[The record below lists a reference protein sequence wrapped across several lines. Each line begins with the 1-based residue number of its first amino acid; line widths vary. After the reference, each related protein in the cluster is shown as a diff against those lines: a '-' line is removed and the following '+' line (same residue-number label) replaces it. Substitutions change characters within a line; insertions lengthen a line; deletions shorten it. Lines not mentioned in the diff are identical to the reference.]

1 MIDYTAEGVEQYN
14 KAYKLGKKEIVLLPA
29 LDEILKEKNIKAPK
43 EVPLGIVQVP
53 LDQIVG
59 TKTAGRRS
67 AFTNNFYPTLKD
79 GTEFS
84 TKWVRLYAAHVQEGI
99 RDPIKVYEFMNKFYV
114 EEGNKRVSVLKW
126 CGAVSFAANVIRVI
140 PPRSNDKETRIYYEF
155 LDFYN
160 VSEINYIWFSQ
171 EGSFSKLQRYVGK
184 RPDEH
189 WSDDDKMNFRSAFN
203 RFTIEFEALG
213 GKKLPIL
220 RGDAFLSFISVYDYA
235 SLEDMSNAE
244 LKKKLVK
251 MWDEFSLLTTN
262 KSSVELQ
269 MDPTTDS
276 EKKINIL
283 AKLLPSSNQKLK
295 VAFIHEKTAKTS
307 SWTYA
312 HDLGRLHLQETFP
325 DQLITTSYENATV
338 QNIESLLNQAI
349 DEGNTI
355 IFTTSPPLLKASVKA
370 ALEHPEVKILNCSL
384 NNTSRSVRTY
394 YARMY
399 EAKFLMGAI
408 AGSLAENGKIGYI
421 ADYPIMGMIAN
432 INAFA
437 FGAKMVNPR
446 AKIYLEWSTLKNNDI
461 EKNFKENDVQYISG
475 KDMSIPGEGTRHF
488 GLFHSEEDTPLNLAM
503 PIWHWGKFYEKM
515 LRNII
520 DGTWKNED
528 TSDKSKGLNYW
539 WGMSSGMID
548 VIHSKY
554 LPIGTARL
562 IYVLKQTISD
572 GKYNPFSGVLYSQEG
587 IVQKNW
593 SDTMTPEE
601 IITMDWLAEN
611 IVGYIPKMEDLV
623 DNALPVVLLQGVDNT
638 PD

>member
-1 MIDYTAEGVEQYN
+1 M
-14 KAYKLGKKEIVLLPA
+14 
-29 LDEILKEKNIKAPK
+29 
-43 EVPLGIVQVP
+43 
-53 LDQIVG
+53 G

-84 TKWVRLYAAHVQEGI
+84 TKWVSLYAAHVQEGI

>member
-1 MIDYTAEGVEQYN
+1 MIDFISEGVEEYN
-14 KAYKLGKKEIVLLPA
+14 KAYKLGKKEIISLPA
-29 LDEILKEKNIKAPK
+29 LDDILKEKNIKAPK
-43 EVPLGIVQVP
+43 EVPLGLIKIP

-59 TKTAGRRS
+59 TKTAGRS
-67 AFTNNFYPTLKD
+67 AAFTKNFYPTLKD
-79 GTEFS
+79 GTEFAA
-84 TKWVRLYAAHVQEGI
+84 KWVSLYAAHVQEGI
-99 RDPIKVYEFMNKFYV
+99 RDPLKVYEFLNKFYV

-126 CGAVSFAANVIRVI
+126 CGADSFQANVIRVI
-140 PPRSNDKETRIYYEF
+140 PPRSDDKEIKLYYEF

-171 EGSFSKLQRYVGK
+171 EGSFAKLQRYMGK

-189 WSDDDKMNFRSAFN
+189 WSDDDKMNFRSTFN
-203 RFTIEFEALG
+203 RFSIEYDALG
-213 GKKLPIL
+213 GNKLPIL

-235 SLEDMSNAE
+235 SLEDMSNTE
-244 LKKKLVK
+244 LKKKIIK
-251 MWDEFSLLTTN
+251 MWDEFKLLNTN
-262 KSSVELQ
+262 QSSVELK
-269 MDPTTDS
+269 MDPSTDP
-276 EKKINIL
+276 EKKMNIFS
-283 AKLLPSSNQKLK
+283 KILPLSSQKLK

-307 SWTYA
+307 GWTYA
-312 HDLGRLHLQETFP
+312 HDLGRLHLEETFP
-325 DQLITTSYENATV
+325 DQLVTTCYENATV
-338 QNIESLLNQAI
+338 QNITSLLEQAI
-349 DEGNTI
+349 ADGNTI

-370 ALEHPEVKILNCSL
+370 AIEHPDIKILNCSIH
-384 NNTSRSVRTY
+384 NTSRAVRTY

-446 AKIYLEWSTLKNNDI
+446 AKIYLEWSTLKNSNPEKTFQENDI
-461 EKNFKENDVQYISG
+461 HYISG
-475 KDMSIPGEGTRHF
+475 RDMIIPGEGTRHF
-488 GLFHSEEDTPLNLAM
+488 GLYHSEENTPLNLAM

-515 LRNII
+515 LRKII

-548 VIHSKY
+548 VIHSKH

-562 IYVLKQTISD
+562 IYVLKQTITS
-572 GKYNPFSGVLYSQEG
+572 GNYNPFSGVLYSQEG
-587 IVQKNW
+587 LVQKRW
-593 SDTMTPEE
+593 HDTMTPEQ

-623 DNALPVVLLQGVDNT
+623 DNALPVVLLQGIDT
-638 PD
+638 PE